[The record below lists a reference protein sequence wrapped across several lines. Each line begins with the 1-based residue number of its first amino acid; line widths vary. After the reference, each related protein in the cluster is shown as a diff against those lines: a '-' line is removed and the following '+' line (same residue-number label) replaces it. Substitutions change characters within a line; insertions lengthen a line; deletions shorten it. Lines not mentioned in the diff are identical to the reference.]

1 MDWKYKV
8 EYVESEESI
17 ADMFKIHKIRELN
30 LSVKVL
36 PACLLILGLYVSW
49 RAGYA
54 TGKQGNIFAF
64 WGGFLLVA
72 VLMFALG
79 EFYRRYFGTSGNI
92 ALAKQKAQE
101 IYAKRR
107 KLGEVRVEFRF
118 YEDYLESRSKMD
130 NVKAYYVNVRSMFE
144 TKDMIAFT
152 VLTENNQKQL
162 YGIPKD
168 AFKRYNINLEEMKA
182 WMEEKCT
189 SAKKGF
195 IALDC

>member
-17 ADMFKIHKIRELN
+17 ADMFMIHKIRELN

-72 VLMFALG
+72 ALMFVLG
-79 EFYRRYFGTSGNI
+79 EFYRRYFGTSGSI

-168 AFKRYNINLEEMKA
+168 AFKRHNINLEEMKA

-189 SAKKGF
+189 SARKGF